1 MIFSKPALSFE
12 DQARL
17 LLSRGMEGELD
28 EIRDRLALVSYYRLS
43 GYWFHRKGTDERFKP
58 GTRFSIA
65 WDQYVF
71 DRNLR
76 LMAMD
81 AIERIEV
88 SLRTLV
94 SYHQAHEHGPFGY
107 VDKPEALDKAPSI
120 DKRGEL
126 LRRIEDEVARSKEVF
141 VRHFLDKYGDHH
153 RLPPIW
159 VVTEV
164 LSFGTVV
171 SLWMYSSKRVQT
183 EVAKAF
189 GVSERV
195 LQSWLWSLNEVRN
208 VCAHHGRLW
217 NREIGNKP
225 MIPLRK
231 HHPAWHDPVAIGNER
246 VFGVLTIC
254 ADALGRFAPGT
265 SWPRRVRDLVE
276 SQTVAPMRNMGFPDR
291 WLESPLW
298 KGALGK

>member
-17 LLSRGMEGELD
+17 LLGRGMEGELD
-28 EIRDRLALVSYYRLS
+28 EIRDRLAVVSYYRLS
-43 GYWFHRKGTDERFKP
+43 GY
-58 GTRFSIA
+58 
-65 WDQYVF
+65 
-71 DRNLR
+71 
-76 LMAMD
+76 
-81 AIERIEV
+81 
-88 SLRTLV
+88 
-94 SYHQAHEHGPFGY
+94 
-107 VDKPEALDKAPSI
+107 
-120 DKRGEL
+120 
-126 LRRIEDEVARSKEVF
+126 
-141 VRHFLDKYGDHH
+141 
-153 RLPPIW
+153 
-159 VVTEV
+159 
-164 LSFGTVV
+164 
-171 SLWMYSSKRVQT
+171 RVQT

-225 MIPLRK
+225 MIPRRK

-276 SQTVAPMRNMGFPDR
+276 GQTVAPMRNMGFPDR